1 MIREDGGRLYVS
13 GPITLRTAMTLLDA
27 MAGHIG
33 SESKVVD
40 FSSVSDVDSSAVSLM
55 LEWSRRARAAGGSNT
70 LYVEKAYQS
79 TSSARTS
86 TRRWGANATP
96 STTTWAPTA

>member
-33 SESKVVD
+33 RESKVVD
-40 FSSVSDVDSSAVSLM
+40 FSNVSDVDSSAVSLM
-55 LEWSRRARAAGGSNT
+55 LEWSRRARAAGGSVRFACAGEAITSLTN
-70 LYVEKAYQS
+70 LYGVESLIAFED
-79 TSSARTS
+79 
-86 TRRWGANATP
+86 
-96 STTTWAPTA
+96 